1 MKLRD
6 NYRDFLVEQ
15 IKCAG
20 QELID
25 RAEQIAASGLSE
37 ITGLDI
43 WISLSSLNEQ
53 PLEIEWTTKV
63 LSRNAI
69 DYMRGF
75 DKKPKPMTCKERLMI
90 EHPEK
95 VDNQFTGGCEACP
108 DNYGYARRP
117 DKCFPNR
124 RGNDKE
130 CAECWD
136 RAVEEV

>member
-1 MKLRD
+1 MANAYKCDRCGKYFNDYKGMREYPVIATKYSGRYTWADLCEECKAD
-6 NYRDFLVEQ
+6 LDLFMQNTPVLVNKEDTLY
-15 IKCAG
+15 ADG
-20 QELID
+20 
-25 RAEQIAASGLSE
+25 
-37 ITGLDI
+37 
-43 WISLSSLNEQ
+43 
-53 PLEIEWTTKV
+53 V
-63 LSRNAI
+63 AI
-69 DYMRGF
+69 N
-75 DKKPKPMTCKERLMI
+75 KPMTCKERLMI

-136 RAVEEV
+136 RAVEELN

>member
-1 MKLRD
+1 MANAYKCDRCGVFYAEYKD
-6 NYRDFLVEQ
+6 NYTLPRIVKEYRGGRNLYFDLCEECKKDLELFLQ
-15 IKCAG
+15 N
-20 QELID
+20 
-25 RAEQIAASGLSE
+25 
-37 ITGLDI
+37 T
-43 WISLSSLNEQ
+43 
-53 PLEIEWTTKV
+53 PLVVNKEDTLYV
-63 LSRNAI
+63 DGVAI
-69 DYMRGF
+69 N
-75 DKKPKPMTCKERLMI
+75 KTMTCKERLMI

-95 VDNQFTGGCEACP
+95 VGNRFTGGCKACP